1 MTEFKLAYP
10 VSFEGVE
17 YKSFNVRRPKV
28 KDTLAVEKI
37 EADEHTRQ
45 IRLLAML
52 CDVSPDVIHEL
63 DMKDMAKVLFDQNYD
78 RIWNA
83 KAFQELPPQ
92 VQKKLKYQINIDK

>member
-1 MTEFKLAYP
+1 MWNARKLTI
-10 VSFEGVE
+10 
-17 YKSFNVRRPKV
+17 
-28 KDTLAVEKI
+28 KDMI
-37 EADEHTRQ
+37 
-45 IRLLAML
+45 
-52 CDVSPDVIHEL
+52 